1 MTDNEPSA
9 DSRVPRPQPSGAI
22 RRRDRA
28 LLIGLAVV
36 VVAFAAISIT
46 VNALRPDVPTT
57 SNSATVDPRVQDS
70 DFVVHLGETAVA
82 GRTQEQLI
90 GLGRSSCASLD
101 SGRSKPD
108 TTAELVAK
116 GLTDA
121 QAKDIL
127 TAAIEAYCPTH
138 R

>member
-1 MTDNEPSA
+1 MTQRDPAA
-9 DSRVPRPQPSGAI
+9 DGRVPRPQPSGAI

-36 VVAFAAISIT
+36 VVAFAAISIG

-70 DFVVHLGETAVA
+70 DFVVRLGATAMA
-82 GRTQEQLI
+82 GMTQERVI
-90 GLGRSSCASLD
+90 GLGRSSCTSLD
-101 SGRSKPD
+101 SGTTKTD
-108 TTAELVAK
+108 ATTALVAK

-121 QAKDIL
+121 EAKAVL
-127 TAAIEAYCPTH
+127 AAAIQAYCPRH